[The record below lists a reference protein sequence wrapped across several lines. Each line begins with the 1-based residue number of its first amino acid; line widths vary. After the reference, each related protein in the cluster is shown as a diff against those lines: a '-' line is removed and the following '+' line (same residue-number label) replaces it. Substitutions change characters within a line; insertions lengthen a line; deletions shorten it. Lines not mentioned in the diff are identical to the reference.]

1 MRSMTGYGR
10 GEFSRDGSK
19 LVIEMR
25 SVNRR
30 QAELNLRLP
39 RDLEPL
45 ENRIRDL
52 ANASF
57 ARGRCDLLATLE
69 RPQTATSARVNQTLA
84 LAYAAQFESLRKHLN
99 LQGELSLEVLSR
111 CPGVLES
118 PQTEVDPESLWPL
131 VEPALNQALKSFNEM
146 RDREGRHLAEDLTLR
161 INEMRAAHQRIR
173 LQAPEVARR
182 FRDQLLQRIRSAGLD
197 GISPDDER
205 VLKEVVLFADRSDIS
220 EELAR
225 LESHFSQF
233 DACKKATDAV
243 GRKLDFLAQEM
254 NREVNTIGSK
264 ANDALISADVVLL
277 KTELERF
284 REQAQNV
291 E

>member
-19 LVIEMR
+19 VVIEIR

-30 QAELNLRLP
+30 QAEVNLRLP
-39 RDLEPL
+39 REFEPL
-45 ENRIRDL
+45 ETRFREAIHP
-52 ANASF
+52 AF
-57 ARGRCDLLATLE
+57 ARGRLDLAASLE
-69 RPQTATSARVNQTLA
+69 RPETAVQARVNQALA
-84 LAYAAQFESLRKHLN
+84 LTYAAQFEALRQKLK
-99 LQGELSLEVLSR
+99 LTQEISLELLAR

-118 PQTEVDPESLWPL
+118 PQTESDPEALWPL
-131 VEPALNQALKSFNEM
+131 IQPALEQALKSFNEM
-146 RDREGRHLAEDLTLR
+146 RDREGDHLANDLSERVDCLR
-161 INEMRAAHQRIR
+161 QAHQRIR
-173 LQAPEVARR
+173 TQAPEVLRR
-182 FRDQLLQRIRSAGLD
+182 YREQLLQRIRTAGLD
-197 GISPDDER
+197 GISTEDER
-205 VLKEVVLFADRSDIS
+205 VLKEVVLFSDRSDIS
-220 EELAR
+220 EEVAR
-225 LESHFSQF
+225 LESHFAQF
-233 DACKKATDAV
+233 ETCKKASEAV

-254 NREVNTIGSK
+254 NREINTISSK

>member
-19 LVIEMR
+19 VVIEVR

-39 RDLEPL
+39 RDLEAL
-45 ENRIRDL
+45 EARIRDV

-57 ARGRCDLLATLE
+57 ARGRCDLIASLE
-69 RPQTATSARVNQTLA
+69 RPEAATQARVNQSLA
-84 LAYAAQFESLRKHLN
+84 MAYAAQFTALRQQLN
-99 LQGELSLEVLSR
+99 LREEVSLEVLSR

-118 PQTEVDPESLWPL
+118 PQSEVDPETMWPL
-131 VEPALNQALKSFNEM
+131 IEPALKQALSAFNEM
-146 RDREGRHLAEDLTLR
+146 REREGTHLADDLSLR
-161 INEMRAAHQRIR
+161 IQEMRAAHQRVR
-173 LQAPEVARR
+173 TQAPEVGRR
-182 FRDQLLQRIRSAGLD
+182 FREQLLQRIRSAGLD
-197 GISPDDER
+197 GISMDDER
-205 VLKEVVLFADRSDIS
+205 LLKEVVLFADRSDIS

-225 LESHFSQF
+225 LESHFAQF